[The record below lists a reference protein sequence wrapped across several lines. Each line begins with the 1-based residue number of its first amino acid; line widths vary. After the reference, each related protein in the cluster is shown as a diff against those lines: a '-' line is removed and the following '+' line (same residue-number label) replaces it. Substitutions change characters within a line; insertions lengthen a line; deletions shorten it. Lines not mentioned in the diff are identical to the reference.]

1 MNVRSVKGIPN
12 GTTKRQLRDRLKTEY
27 EYEQRKKLR
36 DLIGCYHG
44 GILQAVE
51 EFNYR
56 MMSLYASEDEDC
68 PNVGDDYQGVGS
80 DPNNYYFQTTVHRF
94 LALFVLI
101 RRFESEALYADSRIA
116 DKKDFEFLKYSRAIL
131 WAATGTHLFSGL
143 AYDVS
148 ESKDHFFRD
157 DLRRACDHSW
167 INGEGGERF
176 ISLDELRELMGK
188 EEWLNSTLDFF
199 NGLRAD
205 EQNRYRWD
213 RLVALHLILLAFIK
227 DFGHEFQRPH
237 EETIE
242 DVASEFRNLEVSRN
256 LLNWLPKFGLLQETD
271 GEQGRLREWPPWLQR
286 AKHSGIHAVAK
297 ALKSTSKQ

>member
-1 MNVRSVKGIPN
+1 MACTTRSHVSRCAHRRRSVYPGDCLDHFV
-12 GTTKRQLRDRLKTEY
+12 THRWLSASCCQLRDRLKTEY

-56 MMSLYASEDEDC
+56 MMSLYASEDEDWL
-68 PNVGDDYQGVGS
+68 NVGDDYQGVGS

-157 DLRRACDHSW
+157 
-167 INGEGGERF
+167 
-176 ISLDELRELMGK
+176 GK
-188 EEWLNSTLDFF
+188 TTS
-199 NGLRAD
+199 
-205 EQNRYRWD
+205 
-213 RLVALHLILLAFIK
+213 
-227 DFGHEFQRPH
+227 
-237 EETIE
+237 
-242 DVASEFRNLEVSRN
+242 
-256 LLNWLPKFGLLQETD
+256 
-271 GEQGRLREWPPWLQR
+271 
-286 AKHSGIHAVAK
+286 SGM
-297 ALKSTSKQ
+297 T